1 MNTAPGRRQLA
12 ASLALMLALLAAYAA
27 ALRLVAGT
35 PWGKS
40 AMLAVIC
47 VLAAPALLTLVVRA
61 LTVPKSLA
69 GFSRIV
75 YRALAHIISLSQ
87 YLLPWLGWSALIALL
102 GGRDMGW
109 GAAFRAGA
117 AIAAVSYLAGL
128 VLVMNLRP
136 RANEVEVTAVEFAV
150 PGLPRVFD
158 GYQILHVS
166 DLHGGGPLARASVAE
181 RLARASHL
189 TPDIVVFTGDL
200 ASRTDRV
207 EAVAADLARLDG
219 RDGRFAVLGNH
230 DIWIGEE
237 LLTDVLSRAGFRVL
251 ANEHVALERGGH
263 RLYLAGVKDASYSR
277 LDDLPGALR
286 GIPDEAPVIVITHSP
301 DLVLKPMADR
311 AALILA
317 GHTHGGQVVFPW
329 LGPLYI
335 PTRLGRRR
343 MSGLIEVNGGRVFIN
358 RGLGEVFPPMRLN
371 CPPQIAL
378 ITLRSL

>member
-1 MNTAPGRRQLA
+1 MSTAPGRRQLA
-12 ASLALMLALLAAYAA
+12 ASLALIIALLAAYAA
-27 ALRLVAGT
+27 ALRLVAGV

-40 AMLAVIC
+40 AMLAAVC
-47 VLAAPALLTLVVRA
+47 VLAAPPLLTLVVRA

-69 GFSRIV
+69 RLSRIL
-75 YRALAHIISLSQ
+75 YRALAHIVSLSQ

-102 GGRDMGW
+102 GGRDIGW
-109 GAAFRAGA
+109 GTAFRAGA

-128 VLVMNLRP
+128 VLVMRLRP
-136 RANEVEVTAVEFAV
+136 RASDVEVTAFDFAV
-150 PGLPRVFD
+150 PNLPSAFD
-158 GYQILHVS
+158 GYQILHLS
-166 DLHGGGPLARASVAE
+166 DLHGGGPLARTSAVE
-181 RLARASHL
+181 RLARASQL

-200 ASRTDRV
+200 ASRADRAK
-207 EAVAADLARLDG
+207 AVAADLARLDG

-251 ANEHVALERGGH
+251 ANEHVALERRGN
-263 RLYLAGVKDASYSR
+263 RLYLAGVKDASYTR

-343 MSGLIEVNGGRVFIN
+343 MSGLIEVNGRRVFIN

>member
-1 MNTAPGRRQLA
+1 
-12 ASLALMLALLAAYAA
+12 
-27 ALRLVAGT
+27 
-35 PWGKS
+35 
-40 AMLAVIC
+40 
-47 VLAAPALLTLVVRA
+47 
-61 LTVPKSLA
+61 
-69 GFSRIV
+69 
-75 YRALAHIISLSQ
+75 
-87 YLLPWLGWSALIALL
+87 
-102 GGRDMGW
+102 
-109 GAAFRAGA
+109 
-117 AIAAVSYLAGL
+117 
-128 VLVMNLRP
+128 
-136 RANEVEVTAVEFAV
+136 
-150 PGLPRVFD
+150 
-158 GYQILHVS
+158 
-166 DLHGGGPLARASVAE
+166 
-181 RLARASHL
+181 
-189 TPDIVVFTGDL
+189 
-200 ASRTDRV
+200 
-207 EAVAADLARLDG
+207 
-219 RDGRFAVLGNH
+219 
-230 DIWIGEE
+230 
-237 LLTDVLSRAGFRVL
+237 VL

>member
-1 MNTAPGRRQLA
+1 
-12 ASLALMLALLAAYAA
+12 MLALLAAYAA